1 MKRNSSFLSYIFV
14 LLIFSNNIYSNNPI
28 SGAFGIQLGEYF
40 NPESA
45 IGTGSL
51 TDGTIMYQFQSEK
64 PFRSFS
70 RYYVLITPKTNKVYS
85 IWGIGDMD
93 SDGKCGKEQDLL
105 MAILTKKYRESD
117 NQGAMDSFMD
127 IEKIDI
133 GNKRIVTKCSGY
145 SDVTIDIRYYD
156 DELQII
162 AEEER
167 IELESEKLD
176 SSGL

>member
-85 IWGIGDMD
+85 IWGTLNG
-93 SDGKCGKEQDLL
+93 
-105 MAILTKKYRESD
+105 TK
-117 NQGAMDSFMD
+117 
-127 IEKIDI
+127 
-133 GNKRIVTKCSGY
+133 T
-145 SDVTIDIRYYD
+145 
-156 DELQII
+156 
-162 AEEER
+162 
-167 IELESEKLD
+167 
-176 SSGL
+176 